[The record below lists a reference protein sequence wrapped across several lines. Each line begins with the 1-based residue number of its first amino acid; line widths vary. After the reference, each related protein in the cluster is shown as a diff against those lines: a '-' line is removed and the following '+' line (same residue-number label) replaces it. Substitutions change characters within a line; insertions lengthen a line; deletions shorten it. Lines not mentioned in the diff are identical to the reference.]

1 MTMPTWWSDRRFGL
15 FVHVS
20 AASVPAWAPLGESAE
35 WYRSHL
41 GNDVDDVWLH
51 PRPLVEVLAHHRDRW
66 GHVEHYDDFV
76 PLLTFEHFDAEAW
89 AALASEAG
97 AGYSVL
103 VAKHHDGWIWWD
115 APGTPRCLTDVGPQR
130 NVLAEYAAACER
142 HDVLMGAYYSLLDW
156 GDDHAS
162 AANYADE
169 VLHPQL
175 VDLVER
181 HGPVMLWGDGYWAR
195 HTDDRKTGEL
205 LASLHDID
213 SDVLVNDRWW
223 APAAEVPDGC
233 PPIVRTFDHH
243 APDDI
248 VEGPWELIRGI
259 SHSFGYNRAERPD
272 HHLTGFDIV
281 ALFTEVVAKGGH
293 LLLSVGPDADGTIP
307 DIQAGPLRDAGSW
320 IRRFEPALEQTSPWT
335 TWGDDRVRFLQSG
348 DDLLAIDVD
357 GAGIFDALSTNAMRV
372 CSVELVDDHDD
383 HELSWRQDAAGL
395 SVASRPR
402 DGDFDDDHIGI
413 AVYRIVFE
421 DADLPSELFPAQ
433 NPDPIDLAP
442 LLADARPG
450 DIVQLGDGHYLG
462 PATVP
467 ASVILRGLG
476 PNRTTISNGAQ
487 PATSNVPGEPL
498 LTVGRHARLEHIR
511 VAGPSD
517 QSHLIAT
524 PLVEIPAD
532 HVTVLGSV
540 IVGTLAVNGDD
551 VLLRAVT
558 GQGVIARNAD
568 RLHVS
573 RCEFRGNRWDVGVNL
588 LGGGGQNIESS
599 RFNGHLCAVR
609 LNATT
614 GSTVRG
620 NTISGRWWGVHV
632 DHSEGTHVHGNR
644 ISATMRAVDVDGGTQ
659 AVVDGNAVTDGDSGC
674 IVEDGASNC
683 EVYGNHWD
691 RCRIGLLAWDA
702 VSLHHQD
709 NVASSLHEP
718 DNALVTG
725 P

>member
-1 MTMPTWWSDRRFGL
+1 MTMPTWWSERRFGL

-20 AASVPAWAPLGESAE
+20 ASSVPAWAPIGEYAE

-41 GNDVDDVWLH
+41 GDDVEGVVLH

-66 GHVEHYDDFV
+66 GHVDHYDDFV
-76 PLLTFEHFDAEAW
+76 PLLTFENFDAEAW
-89 AALASEAG
+89 AELAEEAG

-103 VAKHHDGWIWWD
+103 VTKHHDGWAWWD
-115 APGTPRCLTDVGPQR
+115 APGTQRRLTDTGPRR

-142 HDVLMGAYYSLLDW
+142 HDILLGTYYSLLDW
-156 GDDHAS
+156 GDDRPRDAS
-162 AANYADE
+162 YVDE
-169 VLHPQL
+169 VMHPQVL
-175 VDLVER
+175 DLVER
-181 HGPVMLWGDGYWAR
+181 HGSVMLWGDGHWA
-195 HTDDRKTGEL
+195 HDADCWKTSEL
-205 LASLHDID
+205 LAGIRDID
-213 SDVLVNDRWW
+213 PEVVVNDRWW
-223 APAAEVPDGC
+223 ASTGDVPEGS
-233 PPIVRTFDHH
+233 PPIVRSFEYD

-248 VEGPWELIRGI
+248 VDGPWELTRGI
-259 SHSFGYNRAERPD
+259 AHSFGYNRAERPE
-272 HHLTGFDIV
+272 HHLTGFEIV
-281 ALFTEVVAKGGH
+281 ALYTEVVAKGGH
-293 LLLSVGPDADGTIP
+293 LLINVGPDAAGTIP
-307 DIQAGPLRDAGSW
+307 EIQAAPLRDAGSW
-320 IRRFEPALEQTSPWT
+320 IRRFGPTLAPTTPWT
-335 TWGDDRVRFLQSG
+335 TWGDEGVRYLQSDG
-348 DDLLAIDVD
+348 DLLAIDVD
-357 GAGIFDALSTNAMRV
+357 GAGTFAALPTTELRV
-372 CSVELVDDHDD
+372 CAVELIDDPGGHA
-383 HELSWRQDAAGL
+383 LTWRQDADGL

-402 DGDFDDDHIGI
+402 AGDFVDDRIGI
-413 AVYRIVFE
+413 AVYRIEFE
-421 DADLPSELFPAQ
+421 EADLPSELFPAQ
-433 NPDPIDLAP
+433 DPTPIHLAP

-450 DIVQLGDGHYLG
+450 DIVQLGDGVYLG

-467 ASVILRGLG
+467 AGVVLRGLG
-476 PNRTTISNGAQ
+476 PSRTTISSGAR
-487 PATSNVPGEPL
+487 PPRSIVPDEPV
-498 LTVGRHARLEHIR
+498 LTVSREARLEHVR
-511 VAGPSD
+511 VAGRTDAAARPV
-517 QSHLIAT
+517 
-524 PLVEIPAD
+524 VEIPAD

-540 IVGTLAVNGDD
+540 IVGSLTVSGDD

-573 RCEFRGNRWDVGVNL
+573 RCQFVGNRWDVGVDL
-588 LGGGGQNIESS
+588 RGGGGQNIESS
-599 RFNGHLCAVR
+599 EFGGHLCAVR
-609 LNATT
+609 LSGTT

-718 DNALVTG
+718 DSALVTG